1 MTTSVLL
8 LTLLAG
14 AGNVLAQ
21 GQGIEVDWQ
30 SDDSVKA
37 AARLIAGD
45 TMKYYDGDTPGKAP
59 GLLYKTPDPELWWWA
74 GGALFGTMI
83 DYWRFTKDSTFNDS
97 VKKAM
102 VHQAGVNQDFLTPNW
117 TAHMGNDDQGFWG
130 MSAML
135 AAENNF
141 DNPPPNEPQ
150 WLATAQG
157 VFNTMASPKR
167 YDEVC
172 GGGLRWQLSLYSKG
186 YNYKNSISNGI
197 MFNLGARLARYT
209 GNKTYEEWAIK
220 TWDWERKVGLITDQ
234 YAVFDGANDADDCA
248 NINKDEWTYN
258 SGVFLQGAAFL
269 YNHTDGSALWRER
282 VEGLLDHMLAKFFP
296 NKIAVET
303 ICQNDEQSVCD
314 RDPLIFKG
322 VVHRWLATV
331 AQVAPFTREKI
342 SPVLLESAR
351 GAVSQCTGG
360 ENGRQC
366 GFQWSTGK
374 FDGKTNVGTE
384 MSTLSA
390 VVAVLSSRQLTAVPV
405 TEKTGGTSKADPNA
419 GGGEGATT
427 PVMSVITTASKVAA
441 SFLTLVVV
449 LGIIGIQVWMIL
461 D

>member
-1 MTTSVLL
+1 M
-8 LTLLAG
+8 
-14 AGNVLAQ
+14 
-21 GQGIEVDWQ
+21 
-30 SDDSVKA
+30 
-37 AARLIAGD
+37 
-45 TMKYYDGDTPGKAP
+45 
-59 GLLYKTPDPELWWWA
+59 
-74 GGALFGTMI
+74 
-83 DYWRFTKDSTFNDS
+83 
-97 VKKAM
+97 
-102 VHQAGVNQDFLTPNW
+102 
-117 TAHMGNDDQGFWG
+117 
-130 MSAML
+130 
-135 AAENNF
+135 
-141 DNPPPNEPQ
+141 
-150 WLATAQG
+150 
-157 VFNTMASPKR
+157 
-167 YDEVC
+167 
-172 GGGLRWQLSLYSKG
+172 
-186 YNYKNSISNGI
+186 
-197 MFNLGARLARYT
+197 
-209 GNKTYEEWAIK
+209 
-220 TWDWERKVGLITDQ
+220 
-234 YAVFDGANDADDCA
+234 
-248 NINKDEWTYN
+248 
-258 SGVFLQGAAFL
+258 
-269 YNHTDGSALWRER
+269 
-282 VEGLLDHMLAKFFP
+282 
-296 NKIAVET
+296 
-303 ICQNDEQSVCD
+303 CD